1 MSEIRVVTATPVTR
15 PARRLV
21 IRRGVTANDYFS
33 YCAEIGCDIW
43 DTLAALPG
51 RLDDVYFVI
60 LPKSMAAEGKSLAGC
75 AAEMPAGWEGAV
87 PDGCELID
95 LPEQEMLWFQSEPYE
110 KEDEYGL
117 AHGAVASA
125 IAHYRP
131 ERYSLRFAY
140 DEAPEFHYGASPET
154 GCRQLVPAARI
165 APAAR

>member
-1 MSEIRVVTATPVTR
+1 
-15 PARRLV
+15 
-21 IRRGVTANDYFS
+21 
-33 YCAEIGCDIW
+33 
-43 DTLAALPG
+43 
-51 RLDDVYFVI
+51 
-60 LPKSMAAEGKSLAGC
+60 
-75 AAEMPAGWEGAV
+75 MPAGWEGAV

-117 AHGAVASA
+117 AYSAVASA

-131 ERYSLRFAY
+131 EHYGLRFAC